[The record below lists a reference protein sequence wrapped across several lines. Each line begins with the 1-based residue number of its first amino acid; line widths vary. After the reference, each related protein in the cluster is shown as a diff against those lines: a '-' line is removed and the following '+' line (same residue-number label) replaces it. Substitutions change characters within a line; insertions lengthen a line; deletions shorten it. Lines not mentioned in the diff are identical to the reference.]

1 MMAEN
6 LLVYVFGDQ
15 TYDIGELLSKLLHT
29 YGDPILSEFLER
41 SCQVLKDEV
50 TELRPSQRVLC
61 PRFSK
66 LKHLLPL
73 WRANTLNP
81 ALSQALFCIC
91 QIGTFIK

>member
-1 MMAEN
+1 MADN

-15 TYDIGELLSKLLHT
+15 TYDIGGLLSKLLHT
-29 YGDPILSEFLER
+29 YSDPILSEFLER
-41 SCQVLKDEV
+41 SCQALKDEV
-50 TELRPSQRVLC
+50 AELRPSQRVLC

-66 LKHLLPL
+66 LQHLLPL

>member
-1 MMAEN
+1 MADN
-6 LLVYVFGDQ
+6 LRVYVFGDQ
-15 TYDIGELLSKLLHT
+15 TYDIGGLLSKLLHI
-29 YGDPILSEFLER
+29 YGDHILSEFLER
-41 SCQVLKDEV
+41 SCQALRDEV
-50 TELRPSQRVLC
+50 AKLRLSQRVLC

>member
-1 MMAEN
+1 MMADS

-15 TYDIGELLSKLLHT
+15 TFDIGVLLSKLLHT
-29 YGDPILSEFLER
+29 YGDPILSEFFER
-41 SCQVLKDEV
+41 SCQALKDEV
-50 TELRPSQRVLC
+50 AGLRPSQRRLC

-66 LKHLLPL
+66 LKHLIPL

-91 QIGTFIK
+91 QIGTFLK